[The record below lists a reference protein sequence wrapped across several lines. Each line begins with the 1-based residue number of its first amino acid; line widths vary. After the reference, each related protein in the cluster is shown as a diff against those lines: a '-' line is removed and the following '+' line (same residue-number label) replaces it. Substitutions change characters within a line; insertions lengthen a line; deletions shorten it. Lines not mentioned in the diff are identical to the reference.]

1 MKQLNLPFLKLFL
14 IPMKITI
21 FKQKIYSTNISYMKI
36 KYLTK
41 KQEKFYCISGII
53 RQENTECKYT
63 KTYTYFQINYV
74 KHDILLT
81 WNIPKTL

>member
-1 MKQLNLPFLKLFL
+1 
-14 IPMKITI
+14 
-21 FKQKIYSTNISYMKI
+21 MKI

-63 KTYTYFQINYV
+63 KTYTNFQINYV